1 MREKIDTPTARKA
14 LTPRDAP
21 YFHRLEQGAYI
32 GYRKLDANTGTWVA
46 RWRDEHGKQHNHS
59 LGTFET
65 FDLAAKAAREWLT
78 AAKGGVVEDITVEE
92 ACKRYVA
99 NRRVE
104 KGDDNADDAEG
115 RFRRT
120 INGKPIGKLKLSALR
135 TLHITEWRNKLAE
148 IDEDDEDLADD
159 PDAARRAKD
168 TTNRYLAAFK
178 AALNFAYKMG
188 LVSATEQWDR
198 VESYKG
204 VGKRRDRLLTM
215 PERKKL
221 LLASPPDLRAFLKA
235 LLLTGARPGEMAT
248 AKVRDLD
255 KTGLLTLD
263 GKTGRRTIAISLAAL
278 NHLTECAGERD
289 AEQPLLIRDDGQAWT
304 RYYWRDKFQAART
317 AAEMEDVV
325 VYALRHAAITEFIV
339 SGIDPMSV
347 AKITGT
353 SIDMICKH
361 YGHLMKEKIT
371 AQLSKVKML

>member
-1 MREKIDTPTARKA
+1 MGSKIDTPTARK
-14 LTPRDAP
+14 LLKPRHDP
-21 YFHRLEQGAYI
+21 YFQRLEQGAYI

-46 RWRDEHGKQHNHS
+46 RWRDEHGKQHHHT

-65 FDLAAKAAREWLT
+65 FDHACKVAKEWLA
-78 AAKGGVVEDITVEE
+78 AAKGGVIEDITVEE

-99 NRRVE
+99 NRRAE

-120 INGKPIGKLKLSALR
+120 VSGHPIGKLKLSALR

-148 IDEDDEDLADD
+148 VDEDDEDLADD
-159 PDAARRAKD
+159 PDAIRRAKD
-168 TTNRYLAAFK
+168 TANRYLATFK

-188 LVSATEQWDR
+188 LVSSTEQWDR
-198 VESYKG
+198 VESYRG
-204 VGKRRDRLLTM
+204 VGKRRDRLLSIA
-215 PERKKL
+215 ERKKL
-221 LLASPPDLRAFLKA
+221 LLASPPDLSAFLKA

-263 GKTGRRTIAISLAAL
+263 GKTGKRTVAISIDAL
-278 NHLTECAGERD
+278 KHLTECAGERSED
-289 AEQPLLIRDDGQAWT
+289 HPLLIRDDGQAWT
-304 RYYWRDKFQAART
+304 RYYWRDKFQAARA

-371 AQLSKVKML
+371 AQLSKVQML

>member
-1 MREKIDTPTARKA
+1 MGKRIDTPTARKTLVA
-14 LTPRDAP
+14 RPAP
-21 YFHRLEQGAYI
+21 YFQRLEQGAFI
-32 GYRKLDANTGTWVA
+32 GYRKLDENTGTWVA
-46 RWRDEHGKQHNHS
+46 RLRNEHGKQINHT
-59 LGTFET
+59 LGTFDT
-65 FDLAAKAAREWLT
+65 FDLACKAAREWLA
-78 AAKGGVVEDITVEE
+78 AAKGGVIEDITVEE

-99 NRRVE
+99 NRRAE

-120 INGKPIGKLKLSALR
+120 VNGKPIGKLKLSALR
-135 TLHITEWRNKLAE
+135 TLHITEWRNNLAE
-148 IDEDDEDLADD
+148 INEDDEDLADD

-188 LVSATEQWDR
+188 LVSSTEQWDR

-204 VGKRRDRLLTM
+204 VGKRRERLLTIA
-215 PERKKL
+215 ERKKL
-221 LLASPPDLRAFLKA
+221 LMASPPDLRAFLKA
-235 LLLTGARPGEMAT
+235 LLLTGARPGEMANAT
-248 AKVRDLD
+248 VRNLD

-263 GKTGRRTIAISLAAL
+263 GKTGKRTVAISADAL
-278 NHLTECAGERD
+278 IHLTECAGERGD
-289 AEQPLLIRDDGQAWT
+289 DQPLLIRDDGQAWA
-304 RYYWRDKFQAART
+304 RYYWRDKFQAARS